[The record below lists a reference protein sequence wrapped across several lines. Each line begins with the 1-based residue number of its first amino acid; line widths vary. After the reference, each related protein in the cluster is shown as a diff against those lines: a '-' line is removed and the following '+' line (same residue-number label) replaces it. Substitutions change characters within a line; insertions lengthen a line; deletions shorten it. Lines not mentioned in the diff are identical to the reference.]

1 LFWDEEL
8 DKDRT
13 MPEDPEIETERLH
26 ETIHEELEREGTT
39 FLRRVAMT
47 TAVLAA
53 LAAVAALL
61 AGATVNEAL
70 VLKTEAARLQTEA
83 SDTWTHYQAREIK
96 FAIQEAERQTW
107 LAANRP
113 PPAEI
118 IEKAQHYGAERE
130 SLEHAAHA
138 LEHARDKKSREAD
151 QLLRCHDHYAYGV
164 TLFQIA
170 IALGAIAALTRA
182 QGIWFVSLGAG
193 IGGIGFFVMGL
204 LSMST
209 GG

>member
-1 LFWDEEL
+1 
-8 DKDRT
+8 
-13 MPEDPEIETERLH
+13 MPDDLEVETERLH
-26 ETIHEELEREGTT
+26 EAIHEELAREGST

-70 VLKTEAARLQTEA
+70 VLKTEAARLQAEA
-83 SDTWTHYQAREIK
+83 SDTWAHYQAREIK
-96 FAIQEAERQTW
+96 AAIQEAERQMW
-107 LAANRP
+107 EAANKP

-118 IEKAQHYGAERE
+118 MEKAQHYRTERE

-138 LEHARDKKSREAD
+138 LEQARDEKSREAD
-151 QLLRCHDHYAYGV
+151 QLLHRHGHYAYSV

-182 QGIWFVSLGAG
+182 QGIWLVSLIAG
-193 IGGIGFFVMGL
+193 IGGIGFFVLGL
-204 LSMST
+204 LSGLRCWS
-209 GG
+209 

>member
-1 LFWDEEL
+1 
-8 DKDRT
+8 
-13 MPEDPEIETERLH
+13 MPEDAEVETERLH
-26 ETIHEELEREGTT
+26 EAIHDELEREATT

-47 TAVLAA
+47 TAILAA

-83 SDTWTHYQAREIK
+83 SDTWAHYQAREIK
-96 FAIQEAERQTW
+96 AAIQEAERQTW
-107 LAANRP
+107 LAANRS

-118 IEKAQHYGAERE
+118 IEKAQHYEAERE
-130 SLEHAAHA
+130 SLEQAAHA
-138 LEHARDKKSREAD
+138 LEHARDEKSREAD
-151 QLLRCHDHYAYGV
+151 QLLRRHDHYAYGV

-170 IALGAIAALTRA
+170 IALGAIAALTRT

-193 IGGIGFFVMGL
+193 IGGIGFFVLGL

>member
-1 LFWDEEL
+1 
-8 DKDRT
+8 
-13 MPEDPEIETERLH
+13 MPDDPEVETERLH
-26 ETIHEELEREGTT
+26 EAIHEELEREATT

-83 SDTWTHYQAREIK
+83 SDTWAHYQAREIK
-96 FAIQEAERQTW
+96 AAIQEAERQTW
-107 LAANRP
+107 LAAHRP

-138 LEHARDKKSREAD
+138 LEHARDEAD
-151 QLLRCHDHYAYGV
+151 QLLRRHDHYAYGV